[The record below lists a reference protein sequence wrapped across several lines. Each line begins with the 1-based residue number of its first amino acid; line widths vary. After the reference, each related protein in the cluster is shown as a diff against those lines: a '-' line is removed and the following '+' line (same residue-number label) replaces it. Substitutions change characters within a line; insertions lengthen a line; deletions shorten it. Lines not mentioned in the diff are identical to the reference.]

1 MADEDDGGGSAAG
14 KIYLYS
20 SQSYTPAQWYQQLK
34 HMRDRRGAAAWWA
47 SFQPVLRE
55 VQGVDECFIECT
67 LCKKL
72 LSASNPSQRAK
83 SHLSDTGCAG
93 LKEIAAAA
101 AATLNT
107 PNDLE
112 DATSAAAA
120 AVASAK
126 AAATAVQRA
135 VRTGV
140 AAQGMV
146 ARVVTAPQHL
156 DFQQEFALFLC
167 KAGVPLHLTRHPALK
182 KALAVVGAQP
192 PSLRQV
198 SGPLLKRG
206 YDSVK
211 SGHLEAL
218 ALAVWIQ
225 LATDGWRR
233 RAAAGGDPLFNIMA
247 LLPNGGSIFHGVR
260 NAAGV
265 TKDATWLK
273 DSHVEWAMEVT
284 DNKPDRLLGM
294 VMDNTKANR

>member
-1 MADEDDGGGSAAG
+1 MVDQDDDGGSAAG
-14 KIYLYS
+14 KTYMYS
-20 SQSYTPAQWYQQLK
+20 GQSYTPLQWYQQLK

-47 SFQPVLRE
+47 SFQPVLHE
-55 VQGVDECFIECT
+55 LQGVDECFIECT

-93 LKEIAAAA
+93 LKGIAAAA
-101 AATLNT
+101 ISNSNDEDSTPAASAAT
-107 PNDLE
+107 
-112 DATSAAAA
+112 
-120 AVASAK
+120 K
-126 AAATAVQRA
+126 AVQRA

-140 AAQGMV
+140 APQSMV
-146 ARVVTAPQHL
+146 AHVVTAPQQL
-156 DFQQEFALFLC
+156 NFQQEFALFLY

-182 KALAVVGAQP
+182 KALAVVGARP

-198 SGPLLKRG
+198 SGPLLKRSF
-206 YDSVK
+206 DSIK
-211 SGHLEAL
+211 SGHLKEL
-218 ALAVWIQ
+218 ASAMWVQ

-247 LLPNGGSIFHGVR
+247 LLPNGNIIFHGVR